1 MRDFSKYIDDTSKTF
16 FDIFFS
22 DGSVKRVPY
31 KHRWEANYKK
41 SILSKLYQLQAWA
54 KRHKLSCGMISLTCS
69 QSNLT
74 DQEILDNLKK
84 AWNTYR
90 HTFDKMGFQYFLIYE
105 PHESGIPHIHIML
118 FGDMK
123 EDNINRLRDL
133 WINKYEMG
141 NEHAFD
147 FSVDKKE
154 VENLVNY
161 LMKYMSKT
169 VLTDFEANEGLIR
182 FHSLFWIN
190 QKNHNLYNA

>member
-1 MRDFSKYIDDTSKTF
+1 
-16 FDIFFS
+16 
-22 DGSVKRVPY
+22 
-31 KHRWEANYKK
+31 
-41 SILSKLYQLQAWA
+41 
-54 KRHKLSCGMISLTCS
+54 
-69 QSNLT
+69 
-74 DQEILDNLKK
+74 
-84 AWNTYR
+84 
-90 HTFDKMGFQYFLIYE
+90 
-105 PHESGIPHIHIML
+105 ML

-123 EDNINRLRDL
+123 DDNIKQLRDL

-169 VLTDFEANEGLIR
+169 VLTDFQANEGLIR

-190 QKNHNLYNA
+190 PKDHNLYFN